1 MTFRDASNLLRTL
14 AGRAKVLAGDL
25 ARDLRG
31 QVLAWLRRVQAAPRG
46 TSPAGAAP
54 PAGGQT
60 PAGDASPAG
69 GAANECVT
77 ASQLSFLASLTGLAV
92 AAADAAGR
100 IRLADVQA
108 LKDFFR
114 SSFPYSEED
123 QLLLSRLVD
132 ETFLARERLG
142 VDELARHFA
151 SASSPA
157 GRRLLVRLLLKIACT
172 ERPGVPPA
180 EEWLVRRIAGTLGLA
195 PEEYD
200 TLAAEFL
207 PQSGWEYRLLGLE
220 PGASEG
226 EVRTAY
232 RRLASVS
239 HPDRFTSLGGESV
252 RVAEEKFKLLQEA
265 YEEIRRG
272 RGPRP

>member
-1 MTFRDASNLLRTL
+1 VTFRDAPLLLRAL
-14 AGRAKVLAGDL
+14 AARAKAPAAAFRDWAS
-25 ARDLRG
+25 AR
-31 QVLAWLRRVQAAPRG
+31 LRRGRFGGGAEPG
-46 TSPAGAAP
+46 AGEAVPGGAP
-54 PAGGQT
+54 PAGG
-60 PAGDASPAG
+60 AGFECIT
-69 GAANECVT
+69 AA
-77 ASQLSFLASLTGLAV
+77 QLSFLASLTGLAV
-92 AAADAAGR
+92 AAADAGGR

-180 EEWLVRRIAGTLGLA
+180 EEWLIRRIAGTLGLA